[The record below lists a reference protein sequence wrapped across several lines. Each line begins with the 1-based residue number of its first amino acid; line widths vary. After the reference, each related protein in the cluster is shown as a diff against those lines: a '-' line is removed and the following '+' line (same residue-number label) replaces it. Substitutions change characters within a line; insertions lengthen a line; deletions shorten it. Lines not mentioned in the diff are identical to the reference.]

1 MVEYPPHETR
11 DTLYFHSIPT
21 PVPIFQR
28 EWEFRELLNLYG
40 ERRPRRVLEIGTFHG
55 GTLYHWL
62 TNAQPRATI
71 VSVDSYR
78 ANVDNR
84 HLYAGWTPP
93 GVELH
98 ALMGD
103 SQSAEMRA
111 MVADVGPFDWI
122 FIDADHYEAGV
133 QRDWDNYHSLC
144 APGGLIAL
152 HDICPAAVDWIQVDR
167 VWRRIQAQGYVTQEL
182 VCAYGLDWSG
192 IGCVYIS

>member
-1 MVEYPPHETR
+1 MVTTPHEAR
-11 DTLYFHSIPT
+11 DTLYFHSVET

-28 EWEFRELLNLYG
+28 EWEFAQLLAIY
-40 ERRPRRVLEIGTFHG
+40 ERRQPRNVLEIGTFHG

-62 TNAQPRATI
+62 RLAQPGVTI

-84 HLYAGWTPP
+84 HLYAGWTPA

-103 SQSAEMRA
+103 SRDPATIA
-111 MVADVGPFDWI
+111 MVRDFAPYDFI
-122 FIDADHYEAGV
+122 FIDAGHLEAEV
-133 QRDWDNYHSLC
+133 QADWNNYSPLC
-144 APGGLIAL
+144 AVGGLVAL
-152 HDICPAAVDWIQVDR
+152 HDICPADVDWIQVAP
-167 VWRRIQAQGYVTQEL
+167 VWRTIQAQGYVTQEL

-192 IGCVYIS
+192 IGCVFIS